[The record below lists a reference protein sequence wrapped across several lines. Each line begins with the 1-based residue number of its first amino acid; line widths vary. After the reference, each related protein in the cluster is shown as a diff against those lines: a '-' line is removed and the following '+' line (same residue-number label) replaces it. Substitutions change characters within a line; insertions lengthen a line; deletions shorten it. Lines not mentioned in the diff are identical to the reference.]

1 MKPIDLQELRV
12 GFGKHFDKV
21 VEHYALMIIQL

>member
-12 GFGKHFDKV
+12 GFGKQFNKRRASGSHD
-21 VEHYALMIIQL
+21 HQL